1 MVKECLLI
9 LAREE
14 SRMGRAAVPGLA
26 GSASPCRNT
35 STQVSRI
42 LNQKLG
48 GLAAVCGLISLLG
61 ASNGAKI

>member
-1 MVKECLLI
+1 
-9 LAREE
+9 
-14 SRMGRAAVPGLA
+14 MGRAAVPGLA
-26 GSASPCRNT
+26 GSASPYGNT